1 MEQIIYRH
9 SCNHFYTFILL
20 FCFLVVGVY
29 VSLTSVVLVDLLGL
43 EMLTNSF
50 GLLLMFQ
57 GIATLI
63 GPPIAGK
70 THALSCLIWNIFYNI
85 LSRKT
90 DKLRILKPKL

>member
-1 MEQIIYRH
+1 MLKDE
-9 SCNHFYTFILL
+9 ILN
-20 FCFLVVGVY
+20 VVVLCLPFPSGVY

-50 GLLLMFQ
+50 GLVLMFQ

-70 THALSCLIWNIFYNI
+70 NIII
-85 LSRKT
+85 LVK
-90 DKLRILKPKL
+90 

>member
-1 MEQIIYRH
+1 MNNFSFETFPFMFSSVIVLTSCRLSNTVCFKHTNNKKIILKR
-9 SCNHFYTFILL
+9 SLA
-20 FCFLVVGVY
+20 GVY

-63 GPPIAGK
+63 GPPIAGE
-70 THALSCLIWNIFYNI
+70 
-85 LSRKT
+85 
-90 DKLRILKPKL
+90 